1 MFRHQLQILIP
12 TLTIMSPWSPRRLLS
27 TRQPSQTPSR
37 RTNLKIELE
46 TPTAILHGYFNSSS
60 DAYVSGRLLF
70 NAEEAI
76 QVESLDV
83 TLQLLVRYKRPRKKN
98 CANCTQDL
106 IQISHQS
113 VVSTPT
119 PLSKGQHDFDMSF
132 IIPSHLPI
140 SMDTP
145 LATVEYEVY
154 ANAICTEQ
162 EPVMLKKIL
171 KVERILE
178 AESNKQLHTY
188 NFNSTNMIATL
199 CLNSVIRPTGTN
211 SVSLRIDNITSSLA
225 IGLEVWKLHK
235 VTWKL
240 EESVSVAL
248 PNCPRHPTTTATGQ
262 GTSNHPN
269 QQSETRLLGK
279 KSLRNGW
286 EEHTNESQPH
296 ITFSFDYSLNR
307 VGSET
312 IYACEESAG
321 PQVTHA
327 LLVELYLEKH
337 FVLPESPWMTSP
349 PRAETTLRMT
359 RPVLLTELVEPSIPP
374 AYGNS
379 ADSPPEYAD
388 VSY

>member
-1 MFRHQLQILIP
+1 
-12 TLTIMSPWSPRRLLS
+12 MSPWSPRRLLS
-27 TRQPSQTPSR
+27 TRQPNQTPSR

-46 TPTAILHGYFNSSS
+46 TSTAILHGYSSNSSG
-60 DAYVSGRLLF
+60 AYISGRLLF
-70 NAEEAI
+70 NTEEAI

-83 TLQLLVRYKRPRKKN
+83 TLQLHVRYKRPRKKN
-98 CANCTQDL
+98 CASCAQNL
-106 IQISHQS
+106 VQISQQN
-113 VVSTPT
+113 VISTPT
-119 PLSKGQHDFDMSF
+119 SLPKGQHHFDMSF
-132 IIPSHLPI
+132 IIPGHLPI

-154 ANAICTEQ
+154 AQAACTER
-162 EPVMLKKIL
+162 EPVVSKKVL

-178 AESNKQLHTY
+178 AESNKQLHTF

-211 SVSLRIDNITSSLA
+211 SVSLRIDNITSGLA
-225 IGLEVWKLHK
+225 IGLEVWKLQK

-248 PNCPRHPTTTATGQ
+248 PNCPRHPTASGTSQ
-262 GTSNHPN
+262 GTDPS
-269 QQSETRLLGK
+269 QQLETHLLGK
-279 KSLRNGW
+279 KSLRHGW
-286 EEHTNESQPH
+286 EEHANESQPH
-296 ITFSFDYSLNR
+296 ITFGFGYSLNR
-307 VGSET
+307 VGSEA

-327 LLVELYLEKH
+327 LLVELHLEKH

-359 RPVLLTELVEPSIPP
+359 RPVVLTELVEPSVPP

-388 VSY
+388 VGC

>member
-1 MFRHQLQILIP
+1 
-12 TLTIMSPWSPRRLLS
+12 MSPWSPRRLLS
-27 TRQPSQTPSR
+27 TRQPNQTPSR

-46 TPTAILHGYFNSSS
+46 TPTAILHGYFNSTS

-70 NAEEAI
+70 NAEETI

-83 TLQLLVRYKRPRKKN
+83 TLQLHVRYKRPWKKN

-106 IQISHQS
+106 IQISQQS
-113 VVSTPT
+113 IISTLT
-119 PLSKGQHDFDMSF
+119 PLPKGQHDFSMSF

-145 LATVEYEVY
+145 LSTVEYEVY
-154 ANAICTEQ
+154 AKALFTEQ
-162 EPVMLKKIL
+162 EPIITKKIF

-178 AESNKQLHTY
+178 AESNKQFHTY
-188 NFNSTNMIATL
+188 NFNSTNIIATL
-199 CLNSVIRPTGTN
+199 CLNSVIRPAGTN
-211 SVSLRIDNITSSLA
+211 SVSIRIDNITSSLA

-248 PNCPRHPTTTATGQ
+248 PNCPRHPTTPATSQ
-262 GTSNHPN
+262 GTSNDPT

-279 KSLRNGW
+279 RSLRHGW

-307 VGSET
+307 AGPET

-327 LLVELYLEKH
+327 LLVELHLEKH

-359 RPVLLTELVEPSIPP
+359 RPVVLTELVEPSVPP